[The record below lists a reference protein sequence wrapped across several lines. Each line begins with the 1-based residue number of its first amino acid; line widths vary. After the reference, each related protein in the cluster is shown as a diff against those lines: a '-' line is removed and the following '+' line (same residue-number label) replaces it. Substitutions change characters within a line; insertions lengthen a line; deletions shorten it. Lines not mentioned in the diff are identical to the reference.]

1 MATEPKII
9 KILDE
14 NGDFSGYPITIT
26 KAVLDL
32 EANKSLDELLEQFV
46 NKQATIV
53 KDSELQYHLEVG
65 GQQSGST
72 IHTNNNW
79 LESVSFDYN
88 TRKFKFVFT
97 TRQGKVTIYV
107 GPEQLINQYY
117 ADEKTITLDNDTF
130 KVKPNVFASYEL
142 GELANTALQQL
153 TSNSNTEY
161 LTLNTSEKNNG
172 EQNISADIHFGSVSG
187 GENGFALASDVKSYA
202 DGIRSYV
209 DLIIPEAGCSFVVVD
224 RTNYPDITSY
234 FNNG

>member
-14 NGDFSGYPITIT
+14 NGNFSGYPITIT

-107 GPEQLINQYY
+107 GPEQLINQY
-117 ADEKTITLDNDTF
+117 
-130 KVKPNVFASYEL
+130 
-142 GELANTALQQL
+142 
-153 TSNSNTEY
+153 
-161 LTLNTSEKNNG
+161 
-172 EQNISADIHFGSVSG
+172 
-187 GENGFALASDVKSYA
+187 
-202 DGIRSYV
+202 
-209 DLIIPEAGCSFVVVD
+209 
-224 RTNYPDITSY
+224 
-234 FNNG
+234 